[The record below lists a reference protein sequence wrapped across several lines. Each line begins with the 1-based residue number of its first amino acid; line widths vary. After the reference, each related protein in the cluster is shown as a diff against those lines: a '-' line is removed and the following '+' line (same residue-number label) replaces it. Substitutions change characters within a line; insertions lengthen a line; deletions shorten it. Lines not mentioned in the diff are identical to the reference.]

1 MREKARKGSME
12 EDHLGKP
19 LLQKKEYPNCPGC
32 KCAYL
37 QHPDAKLPFKEYL
50 NLFCL
55 VLASCRLSL
64 SLSLSPLLFTCKKRL
79 LPVASLQSYF
89 MGADDSYG
97 NS

>member
-1 MREKARKGSME
+1 ME

-55 VLASCRLSL
+55 VLASCRISL
-64 SLSLSPLLFTCKKRL
+64 SLSLSPPSFSHARRVFFQWHHYKVISWELMILMAI
-79 LPVASLQSYF
+79 V
-89 MGADDSYG
+89 DDVCLI
-97 NS
+97 

>member
-1 MREKARKGSME
+1 VGRKIKKGRKKKRQKERKGSME

-64 SLSLSPLLFTCKKRL
+64 SLSLSPPSF
-79 LPVASLQSYF
+79 SY
-89 MGADDSYG
+89 AK
-97 NS
+97 

>member
-1 MREKARKGSME
+1 ME

-64 SLSLSPLLFTCKKRL
+64 SLSLSPPFHMLKESSSSGITTKLFQG
-79 LPVASLQSYF
+79 S
-89 MGADDSYG
+89 
-97 NS
+97 

>member
-1 MREKARKGSME
+1 
-12 EDHLGKP
+12 

-55 VLASCRLSL
+55 VLASSIPISSL
-64 SLSLSPLLFTCKKRL
+64 YPFL
-79 LPVASLQSYF
+79 YF
-89 MGADDSYG
+89 MVCWFPQTSWTYMVFLYMGFGTKEDT
-97 NS
+97 

>member
-1 MREKARKGSME
+1 ME

-55 VLASCRLSL
+55 VLASSIPISSL
-64 SLSLSPLLFTCKKRL
+64 YPFL
-79 LPVASLQSYF
+79 YF
-89 MGADDSYG
+89 MVQDFHIAKSDEDIGYYAEL
-97 NS
+97 